1 LGVDDTALA
10 DADADADAADG
21 GVAEAA
27 EPPLEAHPP
36 SNPVT
41 ATIAK
46 APRAFGPERI
56 M

>member
-1 LGVDDTALA
+1 VDDTALA
-10 DADADADAADG
+10 DADPDAADG

-27 EPPLEAHPP
+27 EPPLEAHPL

-46 APRAFGPERI
+46 APRAFGPEPI
-56 M
+56 I